1 MSTKSQYHAD
11 LVAAHI
17 IARRWLFWQSDV
29 NEREVPMLLVDMR
42 ETMARH
48 GERGPSIHAHV
59 RAPSIAVFNAM
70 SLLARPAD
78 ILRYGAGTKSTG

>member
-1 MSTKSQYHAD
+1 
-11 LVAAHI
+11 
-17 IARRWLFWQSDV
+17 
-29 NEREVPMLLVDMR
+29 MLLVDMR

-48 GERGPSIHAHV
+48 GERGPTIHAHV

-78 ILRYGAGTKSTG
+78 ILRYGAGTKSTGWQLGRFRSARELLPPSSRACLLRLGSPG